1 MNDKQRMKVE
11 KKILKIICVCFA
23 LLVVCYTVYEIYDVN
38 RAPVKTRTAYE
49 QTVYDTVD
57 MDIFVIRDEQYIES
71 KASGTTVPLVSDGER
86 VARNADIAA
95 VFSSAQA
102 ASGYINLDEM
112 KKELA
117 RYDSL
122 SSQATFSGL
131 KVGTLKTQIQSDM
144 CSFLKK
150 LYTGDTEEALN
161 FADDFR
167 DKATTLG
174 IVTGTTID
182 IAQKRQT
189 LSKKIAAAEA
199 SLAGMQTVSTGIDEA
214 GFYMSSSDGYE
225 RTVEYAS
232 AKKLTPSEVQAAFN
246 TKPAATGGAGKLVKS
261 YRWYAAAVVDAKSVA
276 DISVGDTVTLNLPEC
291 EQKNVSVKVWA
302 KNEDTKGKAA
312 LVFVCSNISEQL
324 LALRIEKAELVMN
337 SYTGFSVESK
347 EIRVIEQGGN
357 KINGVYILR
366 GNIVNFRKVNIIYSG
381 DGYVI
386 SGASTGDYIQLY
398 DEIIISGRD
407 LHDGAVIYD

>member
-71 KASGTTVPLVSDGER
+71 KASGTIVPLVSDGER

-150 LYTGDTEEALN
+150 LYKEY
-161 FADDFR
+161 R
-167 DKATTLG
+167 HH
-174 IVTGTTID
+174 IV
-182 IAQKRQT
+182 
-189 LSKKIAAAEA
+189 L
-199 SLAGMQTVSTGIDEA
+199 
-214 GFYMSSSDGYE
+214 
-225 RTVEYAS
+225 
-232 AKKLTPSEVQAAFN
+232 
-246 TKPAATGGAGKLVKS
+246 
-261 YRWYAAAVVDAKSVA
+261 
-276 DISVGDTVTLNLPEC
+276 
-291 EQKNVSVKVWA
+291 
-302 KNEDTKGKAA
+302 
-312 LVFVCSNISEQL
+312 
-324 LALRIEKAELVMN
+324 
-337 SYTGFSVESK
+337 
-347 EIRVIEQGGN
+347 
-357 KINGVYILR
+357 
-366 GNIVNFRKVNIIYSG
+366 
-381 DGYVI
+381 
-386 SGASTGDYIQLY
+386 
-398 DEIIISGRD
+398 
-407 LHDGAVIYD
+407 